1 MDMTETFQLKIG
13 SAQLAGE
20 YSGHGKPLIFLHA
33 GVADRRMWCPQIDT
47 LKNYFQTV
55 IYDRRG
61 FGETTCLDEAFSHV
75 DDLRQ
80 VIKQLGL
87 TDVVLIGC
95 SQGGRI
101 ALDFALA
108 YPHQV
113 AALVLIAPAV
123 SGAPEP
129 TTFPQNIQAR
139 INALDEAD
147 EANDLELVNTI
158 EADLWLD
165 GPTSPSGR
173 VDDSLRK
180 LLLDMNGIALRKPEL
195 TLEQEP
201 TSAYE
206 KLPNLSIP
214 TLVVWGN
221 LDFPHVSERCHY
233 LVNTI
238 PTAIGEEMPNT
249 AHLLNLEEPEHFNKV
264 LQGFLSINIGIES
277 LLG

>member
-1 MDMTETFQLKIG
+1 MDMTETFHLKIG
-13 SAQLAGE
+13 SAQLVGE
-20 YSGHGKPLIFLHA
+20 YTGQGKPLIFLHA

-75 DDLRQ
+75 EDLRQ
-80 VIKQLGL
+80 VIKQLAL

-129 TTFPQNIQAR
+129 ITFPQNIQAR

-158 EADLWLD
+158 ETDLWLD

-249 AHLLNLEEPEHFNKV
+249 SHLLNLEEPEYLNNL
-264 LQGFLSINIGIES
+264 LQAFLSSSNE
-277 LLG
+277 LKNT